1 VPARHADPAPQ
12 AAAFSAAPPSRAIKI
27 GAHDY
32 PDGLRDLS
40 DAPREVHVRGRVPAR
55 RECVAIV
62 GARAA
67 TPYGLRVAGTLAR
80 DLATVGFT
88 VVSGLARGIDAAA
101 HRGALEAGGA
111 TVAVLPA
118 GLDHVTPPHHRDLAD
133 RIAACGALFS
143 EYASGPPWG
152 AGAFVRRNRLIA
164 AQSSAVVV
172 VEAGV
177 DSGALSTA
185 KCACALGRP
194 LFAVPGDIDRPA
206 SQGCFILLRKDA
218 RLCAAAAD
226 VLAVLERPAAR
237 PQSRLLDALAGGE
250 TELEQLATR
259 SGLAV
264 SETLAVLLRL
274 QWAGAVESRPGQRWR
289 RAGPR

>member
-1 VPARHADPAPQ
+1 MRPARI
-12 AAAFSAAPPSRAIKI
+12 AAAPSRAIQI
-27 GAHDY
+27 GALDY
-32 PDGLRDLS
+32 PDGLRDLP
-40 DAPREVHVRGRVPAR
+40 DAPSEVYVRGRVPGL

-80 DLATVGFT
+80 DLGAVGFT

-111 TVAVLPA
+111 TVAALPA

-133 RIAACGALFS
+133 RISASGALFS

-152 AGAFVRRNRLIA
+152 PGAFVRRNRLIA

-185 KCACALGRP
+185 RCARALGRP
-194 LFAVPGDIDRPA
+194 LFAVPGDVDRPA
-206 SQGCFILLRKDA
+206 SQGCFVLLREGA
-218 RLCAAAAD
+218 RLCASSAD

-237 PQSRLLDALAGGE
+237 AQSRLLDALAEGE
-250 TELEQLATR
+250 AALETLAAR

-264 SETLAVLLRL
+264 PETLAVLLRL

-289 RAGPR
+289 KAGSA